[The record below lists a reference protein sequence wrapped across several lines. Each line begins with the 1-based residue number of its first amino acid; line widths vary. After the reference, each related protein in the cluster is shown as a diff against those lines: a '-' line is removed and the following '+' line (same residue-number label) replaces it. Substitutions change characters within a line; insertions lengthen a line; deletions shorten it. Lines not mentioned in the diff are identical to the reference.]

1 MQLSIV
7 WPIFQMPQIAPESP
21 PGLPTPLPL
30 EWGRLG
36 MNSELPDVT
45 RTPTMTAKMSRT
57 QPDGQTDA
65 PRTLPGR
72 SPDAPQ
78 TLPGLYI
85 YKLPINRPC
94 AAASI

>member
-1 MQLSIV
+1 
-7 WPIFQMPQIAPESP
+7 
-21 PGLPTPLPL
+21 
-30 EWGRLG
+30 
-36 MNSELPDVT
+36 
-45 RTPTMTAKMSRT
+45 MTAKMSRT

-65 PRTLPGR
+65 PRTLSGR

-94 AAASI
+94 AAASTSTTTTTKYYY